1 MAWPMDALL
10 QPFVDFAFMRRALV
24 GIWVLSL
31 GAAPLGVLLVYRR
44 MSLMGDALAHSVL
57 PGVAVGYFLAG
68 LSVVAMT
75 VGGLVAGLIVALL
88 SGVSGRLSPGR
99 DDSHLAAFYLTALA
113 LGVFLVSTGGSQ
125 VDLLHVLF
133 GATLAMNDP
142 ALLLVATSTT
152 LTTFAV
158 TLLIRP
164 LLLDTLEPSSIGIR
178 SRWIALAHPI
188 LLILVVLNLVAG
200 LHAMGTL
207 MALALLILPAA
218 ATTYWCRFLETACVL
233 AWLLA
238 TTAGTLGLLASFHFD
253 WPTSPTIVLVLGGL
267 FLVSLVFGYP
277 KGLVY
282 RLSFPTIKA
291 KEA

>member
-1 MAWPMDALL
+1 METLL
-10 QPFVDFAFMRRALV
+10 QPFVDFAFMRRALI

-31 GAAPLGVLLVYRR
+31 GAAPLGVLLVHRR

-57 PGVAVGYFLAG
+57 PGVAAGYFVSG

-75 VGGLVAGLIVALL
+75 LGGLAAGLTVALL

-99 DDSHLAAFYLTALA
+99 DDSHLAAFYMTALA

-133 GATLAMNDP
+133 GATLAMNDQ
-142 ALLLVATSTT
+142 ALYLVAISAT

-158 TLLIRP
+158 LLLIRP
-164 LLLDTLEPSSIGIR
+164 LLLDSLEPGSISIR
-178 SRWIALAHPI
+178 SRWITLAHPI
-188 LLILVVLNLVAG
+188 LLVLVVLNLVAG

-218 ATTYWCRFLETACVL
+218 AATYWCRFLETACVV
-233 AWLLA
+233 AWLFA
-238 TTAGTLGLLASFHFD
+238 VTASTLGLLASFHFD
-253 WPTSPTIVLVLGGL
+253 WPTSPTIVLILGGL
-267 FLVSLVFGYP
+267 FLISLVFGYP
-277 KGLVY
+277 RGLLY
-282 RLSFPTIKA
+282 RLTLPVPTA